1 MDNYINLGYPK
12 PIYLYNKRLICQSSG
27 KTELGIALVG
37 FHPVFDS
44 LYSYFNSRL
53 IQLFRGA
60 CAPDALYQ
68 ALLK

>member
-1 MDNYINLGYPK
+1 MDNYINIGYPK
-12 PIYLYNKRLICQSSG
+12 PIHLYKRLIWQSSR
-27 KTELGIALVG
+27 KTELGIAIVG

-68 ALLK
+68 AQLK